1 MFKTIFAFETKRW
14 FTNPSFYIYFALFFV
29 IGFLVMASALGY
41 FDAFTVTSSS
51 NTYYNSPIALN
62 SLING
67 FSQLLNFI
75 IPTVIGATVYRD
87 FKYNTHSVL
96 YSYPFSKSDY
106 LLGKFLSGMLI
117 TIIISFSIG
126 LAFLLAS
133 ALPFANQDLM
143 GPFRLWAFIQSYV
156 LFVIPN
162 IFFIG
167 AIVFFLVT
175 LTRNVYIGFIFIL
188 ILLVLQIIVGQL
200 TENMDD
206 KFIAALLEPYGQ
218 EALSYVTKYW
228 SVEEQNVNDIPFSKA
243 IILNRIIWIGIGI
256 LAFIATYFTFS
267 FSQSPLSLSRKKAPE
282 RVTKNNFQSVLKV
295 NLPKV
300 TFDYSFGQNLKTALN
315 LAVIE
320 FKSIVKN
327 WIFISIIGVLVLF
340 VFINGYTM
348 GQEIFGTKT
357 YPVTWKMLESISG
370 VYILFGQILVFLFSG
385 VLLNQASTHRMNLLV
400 DSTPI
405 PNWALLFSKFLA
417 LLGMCLILMLT
428 GIVTGMLVQAYYGY
442 THFEIGLYIKA
453 LLGFRMLHFIV
464 LIIFALF
471 IQSFFKNYLLGF
483 LVILVALMIPTGLS
497 KIGVELP
504 IFHFNNVPPSG
515 YSDMNGFGSVRSSLF
530 FRTYWLL
537 FCGVLYCITLLFWRR
552 GILSGVKSR
561 LQTAVSRM
569 KKAIVLPAL
578 LFLSAFIGLGYAIYN
593 EIAVKRPFY
602 TNQEQE
608 IRQINFEK
616 KYKKYQGY
624 PQPRITDI
632 KVAMNIFPKERNYDA
647 TAYFVMVN
655 KSEQAIDSIFLDH
668 SRNLKAIIFNVK
680 NDLVFTDSTLR
691 FRIYKL
697 QKPLLPGDSLK
708 AEIKVANERN
718 TWLADHSPI
727 LENGTFIN
735 NFDLLPSFGYQDS
748 WEIQDNDIRKKYG
761 LKDRERMPDPTDMK
775 ARQNTYISNN
785 ADWVNFE
792 ATVSTSDDQIAIAP
806 GYLQKEWTENGRKYF
821 TYKMDKP
828 ILDFYAF
835 NSARYDVKKEKYKN
849 INLEIY
855 YQKGHEFNL
864 DRMMTALKNSLD
876 YFNENFSPYQHKQVR
891 ILEFPK
897 TGGGFAQSFPNTIPF
912 SEAVGFIAQVDE
924 DKPNSVDYPYIITS
938 HELAHQWWAHQ
949 VIGANVKG
957 ATLMSESLS
966 EYSSL
971 RVLEQRYGK
980 FQMRKFLKDA
990 LDKYLLGRATEWKT
1004 ENPLMYNENQ
1014 QYIHYNKG
1022 SLVLYTMSDFLG
1034 EKDFNN
1040 ILKGYISEVAF
1051 QEPPYTTSIEF
1062 VDHIRRATPD
1072 SLQYLI
1078 KDMFETITLYNNR
1091 VNKVSS
1097 TELPNGK
1104 YEVEIDFNVA
1114 KYRTDNKGKRVY
1126 EDTPGKTLTTGT
1138 DKKAVK
1144 SLPLNDY
1151 VEVGIFGE
1159 KTKKGIHEYDNEIYL
1174 QRYKIDKIKNKVKII
1189 VNQKPV
1195 EVGVDP
1201 YNKLIDTD
1209 SNDNRKSI

>member
-228 SVEEQNVNDIPFSKA
+228 SVEEQNVNDIPFDKA
-243 IILNRIIWIGIGI
+243 IVLNRVIWIGIGI
-256 LAFIATYFTFS
+256 LAFLATYFTFS
-267 FSQSPLSLSRKKAPE
+267 FAQSPLSISRKKAPE
-282 RVTKNNFQSVLKV
+282 RVIKNNFQSVLKV

-300 TFDYSFGQNLKTALN
+300 TFDYSFIQNLKTAFN
-315 LAVIE
+315 LSIIE

-327 WIFISIIGVLVLF
+327 WIFISIIGVLLLF
-340 VFINGYTM
+340 VIISGYTLGENM
-348 GQEIFGTKT
+348 LGTKT
-357 YPVTWKMLESISG
+357 YPVTWRILDSISG
-370 VYILFGQILVFLFSG
+370 QFIFFTQILIFLFSG
-385 VLLNQASTHRMNLLV
+385 VLLQQSSTHRMNLLV

-405 PNWALLFSKFLA
+405 PNWTLLFSKFLA
-417 LLGMCLILMLT
+417 LLGMCFVLMIAGILS
-428 GIVTGMLVQAYYGY
+428 GILVQAYYGY
-442 THFEIGLYIKA
+442 YNFELGVYLKS
-453 LLGFRMLHFIV
+453 LLGLRSINFII
-464 LIIFALF
+464 LIILALF
-471 IQSFFKNYLLGF
+471 VQSLLKNYLLGF
-483 LVILVALMIPTGLS
+483 LTLIVVMMIPLGLR

-504 IFHFNNVPPSG
+504 IFHFNSSPG
-515 YSDMNGFGSVRSSLF
+515 FTYSDMNGFGSLRGYFIYKL
-530 FRTYWLL
+530 YWLL
-537 FCGVLYCITLLFWRR
+537 FGGVLYGLTLLFWRR
-552 GILSGVKSR
+552 GILSGVKER
-561 LQTAVSRM
+561 LKNTAVHFKSTI
-569 KKAIVLPAL
+569 AIPMVLSLA
-578 LFLSAFIGLGYAIYN
+578 AFIGLGYAIYHQ
-593 EIAVKRPFY
+593 IAVVKPFI
-602 TNQEQE
+602 TDKEQEQ
-608 IRQINFEK
+608 RQIKYEK
-616 KYKKYQGY
+616 EYKRFTDY
-624 PQPRITDI
+624 PQPRITD
-632 KVAMNIFPKERNYDA
+632 VRVEMNIFPKERNYDA
-647 TAYFVMVN
+647 TAHYIMVN
-655 KSEQAIDSIFLDH
+655 KSNRSIDSIFVNYQ
-668 SRNLKAIIFNVK
+668 RNFRAI
-680 NDLVFTDSTLR
+680 VFSKENNLIKTDTSLR
-691 FRIYKL
+691 FNTYKL
-697 QKPLLPGDSLK
+697 KQPLQPGDSILVD
-708 AEIKVANERN
+708 IKVANLRN
-718 TWLADHSPI
+718 TWLEDRSPV

-735 NFDLLPSFGYQDS
+735 NSELFPSFGYQNS
-748 WEIQDNDIRKKYG
+748 REIVDNDVRKKYG
-761 LKDRERMPDPTDMK
+761 LKDRERMPEPTDMK

-785 ADWVNFE
+785 ADWINFE